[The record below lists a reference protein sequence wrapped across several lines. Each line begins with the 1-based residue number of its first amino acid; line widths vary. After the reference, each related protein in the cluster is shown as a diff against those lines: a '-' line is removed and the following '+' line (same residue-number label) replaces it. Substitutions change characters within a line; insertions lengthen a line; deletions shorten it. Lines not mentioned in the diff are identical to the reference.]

1 MFRQRA
7 AWFAA
12 LGVLV
17 SVIIATVVGISALRH
32 PISFYRLDPFW
43 VGLYLVTFLLIALLC
58 WVWRGRLLIG
68 LSAFAVL
75 ALVLATVV
83 RAGTGPSLLLLL
95 WLLLISMALGA
106 RALDL
111 IAPSSQGTGLER
123 SILAASIGFGAISL
137 LIFGLGTAQ
146 LLYRLV
152 VLGCLIAL
160 TAFVPGWARSWA
172 GSLRT
177 GFAGAR
183 ARWET
188 ADLRLYSIGISTLAL
203 CGLAGYIWA
212 IAPSIHYDALVYHLG
227 VPAIYVQ
234 QHGLVKVPEQFSS
247 YWAHNAEMLYTLGL
261 LLVGQPLPA
270 LCHLLFGVLTAG
282 LVFCMGRRLGGA
294 RLGLL
299 GAVLFY
305 SLPLVTWESGTAYI
319 DLQVA
324 FYSFATAY
332 ALMIWWQDGGEGWL
346 IGVGL
351 LAGLGL
357 GTKLDAVLA
366 VLPLILLLLAGLI
379 LRHGVSRRVL
389 SGLLRFGVPALLL
402 SAIWLLR
409 DWVWTGNPI
418 FPYLNTVFES
428 RQWPLENP
436 VFNMSTFGVGHGA
449 LFFLRLP
456 WDLTVNASA
465 FMEWAPLGLAGAVPL
480 LAIPWSFPLH
490 SGERRRMVAVL
501 SAFALMGSALWFTL
515 GQSVRYLL
523 VIIPGLC
530 LLGAWNIEALWLWLS
545 KLRAWKVVLALLWM
559 CTSAY
564 LATTRLVDIEFN
576 WQIPERYPYRF
587 ALGLQSAEE
596 FLSQNFRE
604 YDAFQFLN
612 QQGEGAHKVLSIGS
626 QFRLYTTSRIFGVL
640 GAPATEDEAFTL
652 PPGLNLAQNLQ
663 RLGYGYILIDQSFVE
678 YHPDWYQIPVMD
690 KAWLAQNARLVFSRH
705 DVFVYR
711 LLAEGG

>member
-1 MFRQRA
+1 MARALSQVEGPVQLLRRPMLGSFRVAGGARPSRLSRHKAGPRLAYSFLIRSLIHAKNSPLSSGRIFAMRRRVLRRA
-7 AWFAA
+7 HRLPTFVGGLGARPGAQGGRRFDGLRARRQFQGLGRSTRPGGSRGGEASWNKVEDIDVSA
-12 LGVLV
+12 LGRMVCGAGGPCKCSNRDRSRHQRIAAPDQLL
-17 SVIIATVVGISALRH
+17 SVGSILGRALSGHLPPHRSAMLGLAR
-32 PISFYRLDPFW
+32 PPFDW
-43 VGLYLVTFLLIALLC
+43 AICF
-58 WVWRGRLLIG
+58 RGCCP
-68 LSAFAVL
+68 
-75 ALVLATVV
+75 
-83 RAGTGPSLLLLL
+83 GTGHGGSGGDRSSLLLLL

-106 RALDL
+106 MALDL

-123 SILAASIGFGAISL
+123 SIFAASIGFGAISL

-234 QHGLVKVPEQFSS
+234 QHGLVKVAEQFSS

-294 RLGLL
+294 RLGLV

-346 IGVGL
+346 IGAGL

-409 DWVWTGNPI
+409 DWVWTGKSHLSVPQHC
-418 FPYLNTVFES
+418 FREP
-428 RQWPLENP
+428 P
-436 VFNMSTFGVGHGA
+436 MA
-449 LFFLRLP
+449 
-456 WDLTVNASA
+456 
-465 FMEWAPLGLAGAVPL
+465 AGK
-480 LAIPWSFPLH
+480 
-490 SGERRRMVAVL
+490 
-501 SAFALMGSALWFTL
+501 
-515 GQSVRYLL
+515 
-523 VIIPGLC
+523 PGLQHEYVWGRPRGPASSC
-530 LLGAWNIEALWLWLS
+530 A
-545 KLRAWKVVLALLWM
+545 
-559 CTSAY
+559 
-564 LATTRLVDIEFN
+564 
-576 WQIPERYPYRF
+576 
-587 ALGLQSAEE
+587 
-596 FLSQNFRE
+596 FR
-604 YDAFQFLN
+604 
-612 QQGEGAHKVLSIGS
+612 G
-626 QFRLYTTSRIFGVL
+626 T
-640 GAPATEDEAFTL
+640 
-652 PPGLNLAQNLQ
+652 
-663 RLGYGYILIDQSFVE
+663 
-678 YHPDWYQIPVMD
+678 
-690 KAWLAQNARLVFSRH
+690 
-705 DVFVYR
+705 
-711 LLAEGG
+711 